1 MKIAVCGA
9 QHTGKSTFIKDFIKK
24 WPMYSLPSK
33 SYRDFI
39 KDKNLK
45 LNEEGDE
52 ISQEIILNALVD
64 QALEY
69 PRADDLYLI
78 YDRCPLD
85 NLAYTVWLNFYKEK
99 EVSNKFLEKT
109 KDIVKNSLKF
119 FDIIFFMPISSSS
132 PIPAL
137 DNKNNLYRSL
147 DETFRQ
153 EINNILQGFLISYSK
168 NDGRVFPVQD
178 SPAFIEI
185 IGNQEERIELASLYI
200 NEKGK
205 AFEEQESLLI
215 DSIYNIPEEYQNSNL
230 LA

>member
-9 QHTGKSTFIKDFIKK
+9 QHTGKSTFIKDFLKK
-24 WPMYSLPSK
+24 WPMYSQPSK

-69 PRADDLYLI
+69 PRSEDLYLI

-119 FDIIFFMPISSSS
+119 FDIIFFTPISKYS
-132 PIPAL
+132 PIPNIL
-137 DNKNNLYRSL
+137 DNNNNSNRSL
-147 DETFRQ
+147 DPLFRQ
-153 EINNILQGFLISYSK
+153 EINAIFSGFYNCYSK
-168 NDGRVFPVQD
+168 NDGRVFPVED

-185 IGNQEERIELASLYI
+185 IGNREERIELASLYI
-200 NEKGK
+200 NEMGNGYDEK
-205 AFEEQESLLI
+205 ESLI
-215 DSIYNIPEEYQNSNL
+215 VDSIHNIPEEFQNMCK
-230 LA
+230 

>member
-1 MKIAVCGA
+1 MKIAVCGS
-9 QHTGKSTFIKDFIKK
+9 QNTGKSTFIKDFITK
-24 WPMYSLPSK
+24 WPMYKQPEK
-33 SYRDFI
+33 SYRDFLKEKNI
-39 KDKNLK
+39 KINTEGNQESQNL
-45 LNEEGDE
+45 
-52 ISQEIILNALVD
+52 ILNALID
-64 QALEY
+64 QAMAY
-69 PRADDLYLI
+69 PREENTFLI

-85 NLAYTVWLNFYKEK
+85 NLAYTFWLNFYKPDK
-99 EVSNKFLEKT
+99 VSEKFLRT
-109 KDIVKNSLKF
+109 TVDLVKNSLKF
-119 FDIIFFMPISSSS
+119 FDIIFFTPISASS
-132 PIPAL
+132 PIPYL
-137 DNKNNLYRSL
+137 DNKNNPHRSL
-147 DETFRQ
+147 DATFRE

-215 DSIYNIPEEYQNSNL
+215 DSIHNIPEEYQNSNL